1 MKKRFFSLILA
12 LAMVVTALPGM
23 GGMLSAAA
31 EDTKIIAFDAQ
42 TLYDRYQEL
51 NPDNPKNHDRFMLD
65 RGFDVNEGQCYNTNA
80 VIQSEEKR
88 TLGKPA
94 ITCDMRPSKAFALGG
109 TFDFTKSTEINPSPA
124 AMGSDGVY
132 AVDIDFVHLF
142 SNADPE
148 TNKCQFLLK
157 GTGGTENVIAVVEFQ
172 SGNNTVTMQNADGTE
187 GTQKLDLAMIP
198 AGAGYLRLN
207 VDMVNKTV
215 AAWAMPYDGADS
227 VGTHPALEDCTLL
240 NLAEFQDTAVTQM
253 TSMEVWASNNVTK
266 VPQSNGVYNLT
277 ITKIDDA
284 ALAKTALRY
293 DTQNP
298 ADVAAQLTLGGHT
311 LQGVLLDGAP
321 LEAGTDYTVTDG
333 TVTISQNALSALE
346 AKDYIIT
353 FDVDTGADPT
363 ATLTVEAAQEPE
375 PEPEREVLW
384 SLDAETVYDMF
395 GLTKEADMPSTSGA
409 KYGNNHLNI
418 TPHFGLLNLN
428 GDLAYVYNAVIGNYG
443 DTLNQKGLCINMRN
457 GVQGVVGMLDLANR
471 YTQVLEDDTSS
482 PGNQKIV
489 STKHPLFLTDGQ
501 FVIDMD
507 LAARAGNFQY
517 VFKGTTGSGEGT
529 LATVQFNSDGT
540 VVLSGAADGQSAQLA
555 GGTLT
560 PAYLRLA
567 VDFGAHTVSAAVAAK
582 DAVTDARPAL
592 SDCTN
597 LGTVS
602 FDEEINALTK
612 MDIVVN
618 NASGIS
624 TFYGVTVSKAAVQQA
639 PAEETIWS
647 VDGKTIYDVVIAE
660 DAKNKKVEQTVAAR
674 YGVMSENEG
683 CFNTNNLL
691 TKNPDFTLDK
701 EAITFNIRNNQP
713 NLTRAGHFEFTH
725 VDRPDGSTPAPMTG
739 GVYAINV
746 DFAQRAD
753 PTSTAQVQY
762 VLRGL
767 AGGEEQDLAKVIFD
781 ANADTITLVSAS
793 GGAQQS
799 FRLPMNLTPA
809 PGYLRLVVDLRGHS
823 VSAYISAYTG
833 ADEIGVRPAQEQC
846 SVLGTVAFDSSVTQL
861 TKMEVWGIN
870 TATEYDRNIHSVY
883 ALSVTKVDTGD
894 EPEPEPETY
903 SVTANAADTDM
914 GSAQVVMEG
923 GTFEEGTSVQVSAT
937 ANEGY
942 VFTGWSAEGITL
954 TSEQQTQNPLAF
966 EMPAANVALTANFRA
981 KTNATVTPASA
992 AYDKNAAA
1000 ETHKEIAVT
1009 LDTGEYTLTKIQ
1021 LQGDPAVELAADTD
1035 YTVAENVYTFPAS
1048 YLDTLAVGEHTIEF
1062 VMSGG
1067 SNPALTVTVTD
1078 STSTEPEPETYTVA
1092 ASAADAEMGSAKVD
1106 TTGTAFE
1113 AGASIQVSATA
1124 NAGYVF
1130 TGWSAEGMTLTSDQ
1144 QTQNPLAFEMPA
1156 ANVVLTANF
1165 RAQGDAFLTPA
1176 SASYDKN
1183 AAAPAHQ
1190 AIAVTLDPGE
1200 YTLTKIQL
1208 QGDPAVELAADTDYT
1223 VEENVYTFP
1232 TSYLDTLAV
1241 GEHTIEFVMS
1251 GGSNPA
1257 LSITV
1262 SESGPEDI
1270 PYNVTIAAGTGGTAQ
1285 VEGAQTK
1292 FLPGERV
1299 NIVATP
1305 SGGYTFD
1312 KWVPD
1317 GVTLMNNTAARTSF
1331 VMPQHNVAISAI
1343 FDRQPTSSG
1352 GGGGRYSGGS
1362 STTPG
1367 VVVTPNEPGGS
1378 ASGPEEPQLDDLSS
1392 NHFGDVTTDSTW
1404 AYGYI
1409 EHLASAGIV
1418 SGDPAGNFHPKNTVT
1433 REEFLKMLMGALE
1446 IDTTV
1451 TTGSAFSDVSSS
1463 DWCAPYVYTAYELGL
1478 VEGQGGGVFG
1488 AGQTITRQD
1497 MAVMASRAVAAAGK
1511 TLPQTEAVS
1520 LRDLSQVS
1528 GYARASVEQLAAA
1541 GILSGDENGVFHPE
1555 NTALREDAAKVIYLI
1570 WTA

>member
-1 MKKRFFSLILA
+1 MTGENGVQYNIGKNGILCTGRIGFHRTQWKKLRHIWIAAAHGTTMRKGGITMKKRFFSLILA

-266 VPQSNGVYNLT
+266 APQSNGVYNLT

-284 ALAKTALRY
+284 ALAETALRY

-298 ADVAAQLTLGGHT
+298 ADVTAQLTLGGHT

-333 TVTISQNALSALE
+333 TVAISQNALSALE
-346 AKDYIIT
+346 AKDYTIT

-363 ATLTVEAAQEPE
+363 ATLTVEAAQE

-567 VDFGAHTVSAAVAAK
+567 VDFGAHTVSAVAAAK
-582 DAVTDARPAL
+582 DAATDARPAL

-753 PTSTAQVQY
+753 PASTAQVQY

-781 ANADTITLVSAS
+781 ANTDTITLVSAS

-942 VFTGWSAEGITL
+942 VFTGWSAEGI
-954 TSEQQTQNPLAF
+954 
-966 EMPAANVALTANFRA
+966 
-981 KTNATVTPASA
+981 
-992 AYDKNAAA
+992 
-1000 ETHKEIAVT
+1000 
-1009 LDTGEYTLTKIQ
+1009 
-1021 LQGDPAVELAADTD
+1021 
-1035 YTVAENVYTFPAS
+1035 
-1048 YLDTLAVGEHTIEF
+1048 
-1062 VMSGG
+1062 
-1067 SNPALTVTVTD
+1067 
-1078 STSTEPEPETYTVA
+1078 
-1092 ASAADAEMGSAKVD
+1092 
-1106 TTGTAFE
+1106 
-1113 AGASIQVSATA
+1113 
-1124 NAGYVF
+1124 
-1130 TGWSAEGMTLTSDQ
+1130 TLTSDQ